1 MKASIRN
8 ISKTVDPF
16 YRKRHKKTE
25 QGSHRWGRNTFHIS
39 TIRHISQRPSNYPWT
54 LLLSE
59 GCHVGFSLF
68 WDILLQS
75 LTLWLSSFYYLGKAP
90 TTSSLKCHV
99 IASHG
104 FSSLN
109 PGFILKQKSNQVL
122 SKGYHTPP
130 KKRLKTFTPS
140 HAEGFHYLT
149 CLSISPNSSPIIPS
163 FMLLLYLDAL
173 FSPNPFPAHP
183 SSGDQLWLSFDTQLR
198 YHISWLCFYLL
209 AKAGLVPL

>member
-1 MKASIRN
+1 M
-8 ISKTVDPF
+8 
-16 YRKRHKKTE
+16 
-25 QGSHRWGRNTFHIS
+25 
-39 TIRHISQRPSNYPWT
+39 
-54 LLLSE
+54 
-59 GCHVGFSLF
+59 GFSLF

-163 FMLLLYLDAL
+163 FGNNRPLVSMHLFMLLLYLDAL

-183 SSGDQLWLSFDTQLR
+183 SSGDQLWVSFDTQLR
-198 YHISWLCFYLL
+198 YHIS
-209 AKAGLVPL
+209 